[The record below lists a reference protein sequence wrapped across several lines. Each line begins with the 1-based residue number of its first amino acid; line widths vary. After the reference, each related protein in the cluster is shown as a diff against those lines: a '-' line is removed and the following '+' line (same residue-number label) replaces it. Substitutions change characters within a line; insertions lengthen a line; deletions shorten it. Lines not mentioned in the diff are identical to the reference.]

1 MAKFVAMTFGQISN
15 LYFPR
20 VTSSSARRKLRDWIR
35 NNHSL
40 QSALRGLGWKE
51 GCRELTP
58 KMVML
63 IMQHLGEP

>member
-1 MAKFVAMTFGQISN
+1 MAKFTTMQFGQLSE

-20 VTSSSARRKLRDWIR
+20 VTSSAARRKLRDWIR
-35 NNHSL
+35 CNASL
-40 QSALRGLGWKE
+40 QSALYGLGWKE
-51 GCRELTP
+51 GCRKLTP

>member
-1 MAKFVAMTFGQISN
+1 MAKFVAMTFGQLSE

-20 VTSSSARRKLRDWIR
+20 ETSSADRRKLRDWIR

-40 QSALRGLGWKE
+40 QSALSGLGWKE
-51 GCRELTP
+51 GCRKLTP